1 MSRRELR
8 EYTLEIITVVAI
20 VIAAAM
26 LATYIVQELLPR

>member
-20 VIAAAM
+20 VIAATM
-26 LATYIVQELLPR
+26 LAAYIVQEFLPK